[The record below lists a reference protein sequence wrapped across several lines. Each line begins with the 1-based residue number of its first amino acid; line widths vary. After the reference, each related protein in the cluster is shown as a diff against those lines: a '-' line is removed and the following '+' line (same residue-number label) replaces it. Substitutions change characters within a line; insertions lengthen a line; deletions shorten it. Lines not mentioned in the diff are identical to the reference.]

1 MAQLNI
7 YEDCTAETPAK
18 TYTCRRVLSG
28 AIKKITKFVEEM
40 DGKTNAEQ
48 LAMLGDFARLI
59 FPQITEEELAGIDIL
74 ELQDFFKDIL
84 KMAHSKIEQAQK
96 N

>member
-7 YEDCTAETPAK
+7 YTDCTAETPTK

-28 AIKKITKFVEEM
+28 VIQQVTKFVEEM

-59 FPQITEEELAGIDIL
+59 FPQITNDELAGIDIL

-84 KMAHSKIEQAQK
+84 KMAQGKIEQAQK

>member
-7 YEDCTAETPAK
+7 YEDCASEKPTK
-18 TYTCRRVLSG
+18 TYTCRRVLAG
-28 AIKKITKFVEEM
+28 VIQKITKFVEEM

-59 FPQITEEELAGIDIL
+59 FPQITDDELAGIDIL

-84 KMAHSKIEQAQK
+84 KMAQGKIEDAKK